1 MITVNLLWSLWWSLL
16 IWWWSCWR
24 SIITLQAALPD
35 MCVKMQEPYYSCL
48 FFFMN
53 CEVLWLKCCF
63 QNALEKLTRFA
74 HWKLSHFDEDWTVH
88 LKNSKNNELFICV
101 VLFSATYLPRT
112 LCMHSEC
119 LYGNMTA
126 YRWQKCSMF
135 FFLGGFYDS
144 VGALWQWEICQAAEE
159 GLRLLARATIS
170 CMFVGFVS
178 GRTDDEIR
186 HNRPIH
192 LSD

>member
-24 SIITLQAALPD
+24 SIITSQAALPD

-112 LCMHSEC
+112 LLHAQWVFIWKYDSLSLTKMFSV
-119 LYGNMTA
+119 
-126 YRWQKCSMF
+126 F
-135 FFLGGFYDS
+135 FFFHLVLG
-144 VGALWQWEICQAAEE
+144 VLWQCWSFVAMRDIPGSRRRVTLVSTSDNFLYVRRIC
-159 GLRLLARATIS
+159 
-170 CMFVGFVS
+170 
-178 GRTDDEIR
+178 
-186 HNRPIH
+186 
-192 LSD
+192 

>member
-1 MITVNLLWSLWWSLL
+1 MITLNLLWSPSWSLL

-24 SIITLQAALPD
+24 SIITLYAALPD
-35 MCVKMQEPYYSCL
+35 MCVKMQEPYYSYL
-48 FFFMN
+48 N

-74 HWKLSHFDEDWTVH
+74 HWKPSHFSEDWTVH
-88 LKNSKNNELFICV
+88 LKKNAKNNELFICV

-112 LCMHSEC
+112 HRMHSEC

-126 YRWQKCSMF
+126 YRRNVQCF
-135 FFLGGFYDS
+135 FFTWCWGFYDS

-170 CMFVGFVS
+170 CVFVGFVS
-178 GRTDDEIR
+178 GRMDDEIR
-186 HNRPIH
+186 HDGPMH